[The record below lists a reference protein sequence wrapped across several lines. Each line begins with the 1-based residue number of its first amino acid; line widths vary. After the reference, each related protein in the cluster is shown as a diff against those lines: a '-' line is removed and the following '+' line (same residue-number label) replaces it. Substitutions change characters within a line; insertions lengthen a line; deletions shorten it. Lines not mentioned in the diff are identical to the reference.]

1 MDENGGSRSARSAKN
16 LLYGV
21 ISQGVGVAFTFLLRI
36 VLVRKTGILSVSL
49 NGLFTEV
56 IAMLSLAELGVG
68 SAIVYSLY
76 KPLAE
81 HDEKKIAKL
90 MNMYK
95 TTYRNIALA
104 IFGMGLCL
112 LPFIQHI
119 VTRVD
124 ISDNYVRMVFFLFLV
139 QTASSYLF
147 SYKSSLLN
155 ADQNV
160 YIVSGV
166 TTVVK
171 VIGEI
176 INIILLFMFKNYII
190 YLIVEILITV
200 MTNIVISVQVDK
212 RYPYLN
218 TNERLLN
225 VEKKAIFKNV
235 KNIFIGSLSGRITN
249 STDNILISVLVGTY
263 EVGLYTGYSTL
274 ATGLRKIIDQ
284 LDSATAGSV
293 GNLFA
298 EGDYKK
304 CDNVLRK
311 LTFINYFFGSLFACL
326 LYCLSSTLV
335 RIMYGEEYAYDTNKL
350 LGNLVIIIFSFNFFL
365 SVLKNPLWRFMQVSG
380 LFSKDKNISIA
391 GSVSNLVISIVC
403 GIRYGTFGIL
413 LGTIVTLV
421 IQIALK
427 IHLLYKDKFGMRS
440 VKFYLRYFLYGTVGA
455 FGMLLSKFI
464 SAEVVTGNLY
474 IDFVFK
480 LAISASVPICI
491 NYILFCRTE
500 EYEYMKSLLWGYM
513 YKIWRFSAPVR
524 FRVSKVTARF
534 KRKSRRAA

>member
-1 MDENGGSRSARSAKN
+1 MGEKSGSRSAKSAKN
-16 LLYGV
+16 LMYGV
-21 ISQGVGVAFTFLLRI
+21 AAQGVSVAFTFILRI
-36 VLVRKTGILSVSL
+36 VLVRKAGILSVSL

-81 HDEKKIAKL
+81 RDEKKIAKL

-119 VTRVD
+119 VTKVD
-124 ISDNYVRMVFFLFLV
+124 VSDDYIRLVFFLFLI

-160 YIVSGV
+160 YIVSGI
-166 TTVVK
+166 TTAVK
-171 VIGEI
+171 IIGEI
-176 INIILLFMFKNYII
+176 GNIILLFMFRNYIS

-200 MTNIVISVQVDK
+200 ATNIIISVQVDK
-212 RYPYLN
+212 RYPFIN
-218 TNERLLN
+218 SDAKLLN
-225 VEKKAIFKNV
+225 VEKKMIFKDV
-235 KNIFIGSLSGRITN
+235 KNIFIGSLSGKITN

-263 EVGLYTGYSTL
+263 EVGIYTGYSTL
-274 ATGLRKIIDQ
+274 ASGLRKIIDQ
-284 LDSATAGSV
+284 IDSATAGSI
-293 GNLFA
+293 GNLVA
-298 EGDYKK
+298 EGDYKN
-304 CDNVLRK
+304 CDYVLRK

-335 RIMYGEEYAYDTNKL
+335 RIMYGTEYAYDTNTL
-350 LGNLVIIIFSFNFFL
+350 LGNLVIFAFCVNFFL

-380 LFSKDKNISIA
+380 LFSRDKNISIA
-391 GSVSNLVISIVC
+391 GSVSNLLISIVF
-403 GIRYGTFGIL
+403 GIKFGTFGIL
-413 LGTIVTLV
+413 LGTVATLV
-421 IQIALK
+421 IQIVLK
-427 IHLLYKDKFGMRS
+427 IHLLYRAKFGMSS
-440 VKFYLRYFLYGTVGA
+440 VKFYLRYIVYGAVGL

-474 IDFVFK
+474 IDFVCK
-480 LAISASVPICI
+480 LGISAFVPLCI
-491 NYILFCRTE
+491 NYILFCRTG
-500 EYEYMKSLLWGYM
+500 EYAYMKSILWGYV
-513 YKIWRFSAPVR
+513 YKVWKISAPVR
-524 FRVSKVTARF
+524 ARIFKVTSRF
-534 KRKSRRAA
+534 RRKPKRA